1 MALVLVCQRALA
13 LPVCGVQEDGSL
25 VLIDLEYACWSYRG
39 FDLGNHFCEWATDFH
54 QADCHVMH
62 FHRSVDYS

>member
-1 MALVLVCQRALA
+1 
-13 LPVCGVQEDGSL
+13 VCGAQEDGSL

-54 QADCHVMH
+54 QAECHVMH
-62 FHRSVDYS
+62 FNR